1 MIVELRR
8 LLELW
13 LHRLLIHHRRRL
25 LVLRLLEPVERERL
39 LKLLL
44 RRGHIVLG
52 GLLIVEDLIL
62 LELLLLELAWIL
74 LRGLM
79 WLSTPS
85 SSPSLIR
92 FRRSRFLLLLS
103 HLLLQLYPIFPLLL
117 HFHLLPLILS
127 RCFQEELLLLL
138 HIALLLLYLIYLGLH
153 LLHLLLLL
161 IHEPIGTDI
170 RATALVDDLSENLV
184 AEVFFPGPGEY
195 RLDFTRGSL
204 GVKLLSVLPL
214 SRGFVFVTLKLV
226 ET

>member
-1 MIVELRR
+1 LIVELRR

-52 GLLIVEDLIL
+52 WLLIVEDPIL

-79 WLSTPS
+79 GLSTS
-85 SSPSLIR
+85 SPSPSLIR
-92 FRRSRFLLLLS
+92 LRRSRFLLLLS
-103 HLLLQLYPIFPLLL
+103 HLLLQLYPILPLLL
-117 HFHLLPLILS
+117 HFHLLPLIFS
-127 RCFQEELLLLL
+127 WCFQEELLLLL
-138 HIALLLLYLIYLGLH
+138 HIALLLLNLIYLG
-153 LLHLLLLL
+153 LHLLLLL
-161 IHEPIGTDI
+161 IHEPIGTNI
-170 RATALVDDLSENLV
+170 SMTALVEDFSENLV
-184 AEVFFPGPGEY
+184 AKIFFSGPGEY
-195 RLDFTRGSL
+195 RLNFTRGCL
-204 GVKLLSVLPL
+204 GVKLLSVLSL
-214 SRGFVFVTLKLV
+214 SRCFVFISLKLV